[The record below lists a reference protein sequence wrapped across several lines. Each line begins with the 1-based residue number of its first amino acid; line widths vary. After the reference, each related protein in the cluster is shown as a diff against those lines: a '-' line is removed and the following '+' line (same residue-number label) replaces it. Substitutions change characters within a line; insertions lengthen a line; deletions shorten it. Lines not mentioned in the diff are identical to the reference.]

1 MIYIIT
7 GILSQSPVAVI
18 TATCVH
24 MAIIIPVITYCCY
37 LKLKYLY
44 RTYKG
49 TSVEISC
56 TIVNNHAIVDSTGDN
71 KSVSIISDDQ
81 SSNRSSLRS
90 IQYNNTLSVPGS
102 VGGSNKTLNAPG
114 ELPIVPY
121 KETPL

>member
-24 MAIIIPVITYCCY
+24 MAIIIPVITYCCC

-49 TSVEISC
+49 TSVD
-56 TIVNNHAIVDSTGDN
+56 NNHAIVDSTGDN

-81 SSNRSSLRS
+81 SSKSSSLWS
-90 IQYNNTLSVPGS
+90 ILQYNNTLSVPGS
-102 VGGSNKTLNAPG
+102 VGGSTKTLNAPG
-114 ELPIVPY
+114 ELPIMPY